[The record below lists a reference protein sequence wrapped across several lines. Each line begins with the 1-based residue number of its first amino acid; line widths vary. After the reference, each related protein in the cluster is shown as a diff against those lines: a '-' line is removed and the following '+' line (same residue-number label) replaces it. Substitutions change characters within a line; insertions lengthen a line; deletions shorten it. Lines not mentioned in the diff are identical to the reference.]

1 MRGAMQRAEALE
13 SELEAAKAQHGEALR
28 TLGGQQ
34 ADLEEFLGAVR
45 ASEAALGGQLAEAID
60 ARRRFVREGE
70 RGGRGREISRWGG
83 VWESHL
89 IASSFPSPFPQGGGA
104 VPLEHLCCRGAA
116 GAAGCAVS

>member
-45 ASEAALGGQLAEAID
+45 ASEAALGAQLAEAID
-60 ARRRFVREGE
+60 ARRRCVGGGGEGGK
-70 RGGRGREISRWGG
+70 GGRL
-83 VWESHL
+83 H
-89 IASSFPSPFPQGGGA
+89 GGG
-104 VPLEHLCCRGAA
+104 
-116 GAAGCAVS
+116 GC